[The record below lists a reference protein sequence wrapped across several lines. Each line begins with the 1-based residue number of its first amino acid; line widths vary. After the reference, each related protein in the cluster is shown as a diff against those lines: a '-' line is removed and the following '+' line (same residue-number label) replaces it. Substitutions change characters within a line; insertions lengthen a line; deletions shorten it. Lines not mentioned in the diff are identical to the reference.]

1 MGRFAVLNVRDRAV
15 RALRYDWR
23 NNSVLFLHNLHE
35 QAREIVVDADVNSDH
50 GKLFVNLPAENHSR
64 ANESGKH
71 CIMLEGYGYR
81 WYRIGGL
88 DYLLRRTD
96 IDQKDNDAG

>member
-1 MGRFAVLNVRDRAV
+1 MLNVRDPAV
-15 RALRYDWR
+15 LALRYDWR

-35 QAREIVVDADVNSDH
+35 QPREILVDPGVNKAE
-50 GKLFVNLPAENHSR
+50 GKLLVNLLAEDHSR

-71 CIMLEGYGYR
+71 RIVLEGFGYR
-81 WYRIGGL
+81 WYRVGGL

-96 IDQKDNDAG
+96 IDHRDTDAD